1 MQARDEQIERLR
13 RLLGGPE
20 LERLRRRLRAR
31 YERGETGDEFTL
43 TGLTTAERRGLEGLL
58 GRSVRMASSMRVRLS
73 ELDAAISQAQLAV
86 DLRSALELLDGPVQ
100 ELRAQRDS
108 QVRAWRG
115 LFERIDSPRLRALIS
130 DPSGVALLK
139 RLSASDPL
147 RAEVL
152 LTQARL
158 VIERLPERGMPL
170 ARLAAEV
177 LGDSHALDAGQ
188 PVATIVLRTC
198 AVDSALAEDER
209 TRDQWAKLGITVN
222 ELARPGLAL
231 NLIASDDS
239 PGAALTRVAVAYG
252 EPVYLSLRTLL
263 REPPHWEVAG
273 REIFVCENPEIVTMA
288 ADALGST
295 CPPLICTEG
304 MPAAAQQTLLSQL
317 IRRGGRLHY
326 HGDFDWPGLV
336 VGNLVVRIFEAAP
349 WRFRTED
356 YLAACSTG
364 GRELRADDRV
374 EAGWDANL
382 SAAMSQRAVAVHEE
396 AMIEALLMDLRAHAA
411 TGTCAER

>member
-1 MQARDEQIERLR
+1 
-13 RLLGGPE
+13 
-20 LERLRRRLRAR
+20 
-31 YERGETGDEFTL
+31 
-43 TGLTTAERRGLEGLL
+43 
-58 GRSVRMASSMRVRLS
+58 MRVRLS
-73 ELDAAISQAQLAV
+73 ELDAVISQAHLAI
-86 DLRSALELLDGPVQ
+86 DLRSALELLDGPVLA
-100 ELRAQRDS
+100 LRAQRDS
-108 QVRAWRG
+108 LVRAWRE

-130 DPSGVALLK
+130 DPTGVALLK
-139 RLSASDPL
+139 RLSASNPS

-158 VIERLPERGMPL
+158 VIERLPERGIPL

-222 ELARPGLAL
+222 ELARPALAL

-239 PGAALTRVAVAYG
+239 PGAALTRVAAGYG

-263 REPPHWEVAG
+263 REPPHWEVAA

-288 ADALGST
+288 ADALGSA
-295 CPPLICTEG
+295 CPPLVCTDG
-304 MPAAAQQTLLSQL
+304 MPAAAQRTLLSQL
-317 IRRGGRLHY
+317 VLRGGRLHY
-326 HGDFDWPGLV
+326 HGDFDWPGLA
-336 VGNLVVRIFEAAP
+336 VGNLVMRTFEAAP
-349 WRFRTED
+349 WRFRAQD
-356 YLAACSTG
+356 YLAACSNS

-374 EAGWDANL
+374 EAEWDANL
-382 SAAMSQRAVAVHEE
+382 SAVMSQRAIAVHEE
-396 AMIEALLMDLRAHAA
+396 AMIEALLIDLGPAQ
-411 TGTCAER
+411 